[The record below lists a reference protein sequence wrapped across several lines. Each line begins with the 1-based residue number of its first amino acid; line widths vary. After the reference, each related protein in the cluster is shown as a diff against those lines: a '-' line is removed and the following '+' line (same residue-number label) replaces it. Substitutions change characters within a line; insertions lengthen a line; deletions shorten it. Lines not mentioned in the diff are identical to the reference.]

1 MKKFNYKCNVGSL
14 FYGLSAFCLLFTG
27 TLHAQMFEASSST
40 KAENVQVRPVLS
52 SDQKQVSTQKEKEQQ
67 IQLSMTNFRISKTLN
82 DTINCYMRFL
92 VKSTMK
98 EPISNISYRLKW
110 PKMETPIS
118 FSSIAP
124 NTTVYIDYVLLGDGC
139 YHMDQA
145 PNIIVNRCRIKN
157 MTQQACTDSIRWV
170 K

>member
-1 MKKFNYKCNVGSL
+1 MENFDYKCSVGSL

-27 TLHAQMFEASSST
+27 IARAQIFESSST
-40 KAENVQVRPVLS
+40 QNDKATVQMKPVQS
-52 SDQKQVSTQKEKEQQ
+52 APQKQISNKKEPEQ
-67 IQLSMTNFRISKTLN
+67 IQLSMTNFKISQNLTG
-82 DTINCYMRFL
+82 TIICSVRFL

-98 EPISNISYRLKW
+98 DTISNISYRLKW
-110 PKMETPIS
+110 PKMETPLS

-124 NTTVYIDYVLLGDGC
+124 NTTVHLDYALLGDGC
-139 YHMDQA
+139 YNMDQT

-157 MTQQACTDSIRWV
+157 LTQQACTDAIRWV